1 MQTSTSQSVSY
12 FSTINSFINSFNKD
26 FKIDPLHLP
35 LLEKLDKVV
44 DSSYSRH
51 SYARLFYFLSSHF
64 KPIEIAEFGVLGCY
78 SIISMAL
85 GIKKTDIKNSLTGY
99 DLFED
104 YEYTS
109 FALDDA
115 IKRINDFGL
124 SDMIELK
131 KCNVLEGNLIER
143 ALKSNDLVHIDLS
156 NEGDLYARILSA
168 EFKKN
173 SIILMEGGSLERD
186 NETWIKK
193 YGAKEISP
201 VIHNFQKKRR
211 DLKISVIDVFPS
223 LTIIQT

>member
-109 FALDDA
+109 
-115 IKRINDFGL
+115 G
-124 SDMIELK
+124 E
-131 KCNVLEGNLIER
+131 E
-143 ALKSNDLVHIDLS
+143 
-156 NEGDLYARILSA
+156 
-168 EFKKN
+168 
-173 SIILMEGGSLERD
+173 
-186 NETWIKK
+186 
-193 YGAKEISP
+193 
-201 VIHNFQKKRR
+201 
-211 DLKISVIDVFPS
+211 
-223 LTIIQT
+223 